1 MADTDTSG
9 SPNRCQLYTMF
20 NMAEAIKDSGDAEVG
35 INNTSI
41 LQYLVKYYGEDFFPK
56 KSVGPGDE
64 KTTLGFL
71 WPYTPTINTNI
82 TVEYATTGLTHSPY
96 QYNNYVRGQAPSLTV
111 SGQFSANTVQEA
123 TLLLAIIHFLRS
135 VTKQRFGQS
144 EYLPGAPPP
153 VCYFTAYGKYMYKN
167 VPVVVQSFNMDLP
180 ETVDYVY
187 VPNPYETDKND
198 TTGVPT
204 LMTIS
209 CSFLVQYRPSDVRRD
224 FNMRAF
230 TQGELSDQ
238 GYI

>member
-1 MADTDTSG
+1 MALDIPTS
-9 SPNRCQLYTMF
+9 SNRCQLYTMF
-20 NMAEAIKDSGDAEVG
+20 NLAEAIKDSGDPEVG

-56 KSVGPGDE
+56 ESVGPGDE

-96 QYNNYVRGQAPSLTV
+96 QYNNYIRGNAPSLTV

-135 VTKQRFGQS
+135 VTKQRFGKS

-153 VCYFTAYGKYMYKN
+153 VCYFTAYGKYMYKD

-187 VPNPYETDKND
+187 VPNPWETGGD

-209 CSFLVQYRPSDVRRD
+209 CSFLVQYRPSDVRKE
-224 FNMRAF
+224 FNMRDF
-230 TQGELSDQ
+230 TQGKLSNK

>member
-1 MADTDTSG
+1 MA

-20 NMAEAIKDSGDAEVG
+20 NLAEAIKDSGDPETTL
-35 INNTSI
+35 NNTSI

-135 VTKQRFGQS
+135 VTKQRFGKS
-144 EYLPGAPPP
+144 DYLPGAPPP
-153 VCYFTAYGKYMYKN
+153 VCYFTAYGKYMYKD

-187 VPNPYETDKND
+187 VPNPYESSPDD